1 MSIRGTKTGSVVSM
15 IVNQSAMNRFRSC
28 RNLDDVHRLMFP
40 ASFSR
45 CTEREVR
52 IAISQLFL
60 YNGILKA
67 SVIETIIGAALQ
79 RNYSFINV
87 VSNICAEDGSTILC
101 LKFFDTMWA
110 FKWNN
115 NTLFFPC
122 ECDCDTDIQAIQFK
136 ACKYY
141 RSDHSDEYE

>member
-1 MSIRGTKTGSVVSM
+1 M
-15 IVNQSAMNRFRSC
+15 IVNQSSMNRFRSC

-101 LKFFDTMWA
+101 LNFFDTMWA

-141 RSDHSDEYE
+141 RSDRSDEYE

>member
-1 MSIRGTKTGSVVSM
+1 M
-15 IVNQSAMNRFRSC
+15 IVNQSAMNSFRSC
-28 RNLDDVHRLMFP
+28 LNLDDVHRLMFP
-40 ASFSR
+40 TSFPL

-67 SVIETIIGAALQ
+67 SVIETIISAALQ
-79 RNYSFINV
+79 SNYSFINV
-87 VSNICAEDGSTILC
+87 VSKTCMEDGSTISRLE
-101 LKFFDTMWA
+101 FFNTVWA

-122 ECDCDTDIQAIQFK
+122 ECDRDTDIQTIQFK

-141 RSDHSDEYE
+141 QSNHVSEDE

>member
-1 MSIRGTKTGSVVSM
+1 M
-15 IVNQSAMNRFRSC
+15 IVKQSSRNRFRSC
-28 RNLDDVHRLMFP
+28 RDLDDVHRLMFP

-141 RSDHSDEYE
+141 RSDHSNEYE

>member
-1 MSIRGTKTGSVVSM
+1 M

-28 RNLDDVHRLMFP
+28 LNLDDVHRLMFP

-45 CTEREVR
+45 CTEKEVR

-79 RNYSFINV
+79 SNYSFINV
-87 VSNICAEDGSTILC
+87 VSKTCMEDGSTILR
-101 LKFFDTMWA
+101 LEFFNTVWA

-136 ACKYY
+136 PCKYY
-141 RSDHSDEYE
+141 RLNHVDENE

>member
-1 MSIRGTKTGSVVSM
+1 M

-40 ASFSR
+40 TSFSL

-52 IAISQLFL
+52 TAISQLFL

-87 VSNICAEDGSTILC
+87 VSNTCTKDGSTILC
-101 LKFFDTMWA
+101 LNFFDVMWA

-122 ECDCDTDIQAIQFK
+122 ECDRDADIQTIQFK

>member
-1 MSIRGTKTGSVVSM
+1 M
-15 IVNQSAMNRFRSC
+15 IVNQSSMNRFRSC
-28 RNLDDVHRLMFP
+28 RNLDDVHRLMFS

-122 ECDCDTDIQAIQFK
+122 ECDCDTDIQAI
-136 ACKYY
+136 
-141 RSDHSDEYE
+141 HM